1 MSILK
6 SGVVARST
14 GSWYVVRTDGGALY
28 NCKLKGRF
36 KIQGIR
42 TTNPIAVGDNVD
54 FKVDEADE
62 TGLIVHIHQRKNYI
76 IRKATK
82 LSKASHIIASNLDQA
97 VLISSLVKP
106 RTSTGFIDR
115 FLVTA
120 EAYHIPAV
128 LVFNKSDLY
137 NENTNLQLEEYVKA
151 YSAAGY
157 FCLVTSTKNSFHI
170 EDFKKMLHDKVSLL
184 AGHSGVGKSA
194 LINKIDPSLNLK
206 EGEISQAHLKGKHTT
221 TFAEMFPLAFG
232 GDIIDTPGIK
242 EFGLVAFE
250 KTELGQR
257 FPEIRQLMGQCH
269 FTNCLHIN
277 EPGCAVSKAVENGTF
292 PPFRYQNY
300 LNMLHDI
307 KPNSF

>member
-1 MSILK
+1 MSSLK
-6 SGVVARST
+6 RGVVVRST
-14 GSWYVVRTDGGALY
+14 GSWYVVKTDDGVLF

-36 KIQGIR
+36 KIKGIR

-54 FKVDEADE
+54 FKLPETDK
-62 TGLIVHIHQRKNYI
+62 TGLIVRIRERKNYI

-97 VLISSLVKP
+97 VLIASFVKP

-128 LVFNKSDLY
+128 LVFNKFDLY
-137 NENTNLQLEEYVKA
+137 DEDTKVQLDEYIKV

-157 FCLVTSTKNSFHI
+157 FCLVTSAKKSFHI
-170 EDFKKMLHDKVSLL
+170 EDFKEMLRDKVSLL

-194 LINKIDPSLNLK
+194 LINNIDPSLNLK
-206 EGEISQAHLKGKHTT
+206 EGEISKAHLKGKHTT
-221 TFAEMFPLAFG
+221 TFAEMFSLGFG

-257 FPEIRQLMGQCH
+257 FPEIRQLMSQCR
-269 FTNCLHIN
+269 FTDCLHFN
-277 EPGCAVSKAVENGTF
+277 EPDCAVSKAVEEGSF
-292 PPFRYQNY
+292 PRFRYQNY
-300 LNMLHDI
+300 LNMLNDI
-307 KPNSF
+307 RPETF